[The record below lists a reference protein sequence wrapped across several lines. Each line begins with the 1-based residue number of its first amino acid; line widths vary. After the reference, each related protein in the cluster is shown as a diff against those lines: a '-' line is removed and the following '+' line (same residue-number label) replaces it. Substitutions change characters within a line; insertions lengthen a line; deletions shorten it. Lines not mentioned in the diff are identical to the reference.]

1 MKKLLFLPFLQ
12 LPSGHHQVADTII
25 DHIRELDSRFICKKV
40 DPLAYTFGKLE
51 SLISGSYLKWIQYLP
66 QTYNWLYRKS
76 VYDDATAQKN
86 FRLYDLLFTNAF
98 QALLEEERPDA
109 VICTHS
115 LPSYIIG
122 RLKQKEHLNV
132 PLINV
137 YTDFFAHHM
146 WAKKDADMHFVSSR
160 IFKDDLIE
168 KGVDPDTIYLTG
180 IPTHKAI
187 KHSRFRIPGQGK
199 PNLLISGG
207 SLGVG
212 GLKQLIGNISEKSC
226 TYFVLCGKNEKLYT
240 SLQKEHSRS
249 IIPLRYVES
258 REEMNEIYEQIDA
271 VISKPGGVTI
281 SECTKKRKPVFI
293 YHALPGQEE
302 INLELIKQLGIAID
316 SVGRQNVEQQILQF
330 FSDDMQAPCLEANLA
345 AYQRDLSADASS
357 LLAQKLNSL

>member
-25 DHIRELDSRFICKKV
+25 NHMLELDNRLICKKV

-51 SLISGSYLKWIQYLP
+51 KLISGTYLKWIQYLP
-66 QTYNWLYRKS
+66 QTYSWLYQKS
-76 VYDDATAQKN
+76 VYDEPTTHKD
-86 FRLYDLLFTNAF
+86 FHLYDMLFTKAIKT
-98 QALLEEERPDA
+98 LLEEEQPDA

-122 RLKQKEHLNV
+122 RLKQKEHVNV

-146 WAKKDADMHFVSSR
+146 WAKKEADMHLVSSR
-160 IFKDDLIE
+160 IFKDDLVE
-168 KGVDPDTIYLTG
+168 KGAHPDTIYLTG
-180 IPTHKAI
+180 IPIHKAI
-187 KHSRFRIPGQGK
+187 KPSQFRMPDQGK

-212 GLKQLIGNISEKSC
+212 GLKRLIGDMKDHSC
-226 TYFVLCGKNEKLYT
+226 TCFVLCGKNQKLYT
-240 SLQKEHSRS
+240 SLHNEHSALIR
-249 IIPLRYVES
+249 PLRYIES
-258 REEMNEIYEQIDA
+258 REQMNEIYDLVDA

-281 SECTKKRKPVFI
+281 SECIRKQKPVFI

-302 INLELIKQLGIAID
+302 INLKLIKQLGIAKD
-316 SVGRQNVEQQILQF
+316 SIGRGNLEQQIIRF
-330 FSDDMQAPCLEANLA
+330 FDDDMEATRLEANLA
-345 AYQRDLSADASS
+345 AYHRDLSLDAST
-357 LLAQKLNSL
+357 LLYKKLISR